1 MVFGYLVVQRLLI
14 LVRVLSHL
22 PDWVSLW
29 FARMLNA
36 ASLPFHAVNFYGTN
50 VAPVVYN
57 RNRMGAKMDRVIDA
71 LQRSLIRRD
80 DINDAY
86 CVDVMKQ
93 ISATQS
99 ALERTNRVMLH
110 NHLGPASRK
119 PS

>member
-71 LQRSLIRRD
+71 LQRSLVGRD
-80 DINDAY
+80 DSCPSQRN
-86 CVDVMKQ
+86 
-93 ISATQS
+93 
-99 ALERTNRVMLH
+99 ALPDR
-110 NHLGPASRK
+110 LGPVLPRLHDVDRRVRLPRPAL
-119 PS
+119 